1 MSQPTPTDPIDD
13 VAPGDLVVVDH
24 GEGERPYRV
33 VHKADTDT
41 GFLVTFEGDDA
52 ETFQF
57 EMAAGTRVIRSLESK
72 WESAESPT
80 PHSGDAPA

>member
-33 VHKADTDT
+33 VHKAAAET

-52 ETFQF
+52 ETFQL

-80 PHSGDAPA
+80 PHSGDATP